1 VDVSVRLEGKVAI
14 VTGGA
19 VGIGRATCLLFA
31 REGAAV
37 GVLDRDAD
45 AGRACAAELES
56 LGARAAYV
64 QANVASL
71 NDAERAVGEV
81 EARFGGLDVLVNN
94 AGVIGRGTVETTDET
109 EWHRVLDVNLTGVYL
124 MAKAAVPAM
133 RRRGG
138 GSIINVS
145 SAAGLVA
152 WYDQAA
158 YDASKGGVVN
168 LTRSMALDLAG
179 DGIRANCLV
188 PAHVVTPMSEAHI
201 AAGGDEAARARERL
215 LGTIPLGRFS
225 QPEEIAFGALF
236 LASGEASYATGSTL
250 VLDGGYTAR

>member
-1 VDVSVRLEGKVAI
+1 VSGRLDGKVAI

-37 GVLDRDAD
+37 GVFDRDVD
-45 AGRACAAELES
+45 AGRACAAEVET
-56 LGARAAYV
+56 LGASGACLEGD
-64 QANVASL
+64 VASL
-71 NDAERAVGEV
+71 DDAQRAVREV
-81 EARFGGLDVLVNN
+81 EARFGGLDVLVSN
-94 AGVIGRGTVETTDET
+94 AGVIGRGTAETTDES
-109 EWHRVLDVNLTGVYL
+109 EWHRVLDINLTGVYL
-124 MAKAAVPAM
+124 MARAAVPAM

-168 LTRSMALDLAG
+168 LTRSMALDFAA

-188 PAHVVTPMSEAHI
+188 PAHVLTPMSEGHI
-201 AAGGDEAARARERL
+201 AAGGAEAAQARERL
-215 LGTIPLGRFS
+215 LETIPLGRFS

-236 LASGEASYATGSTL
+236 LASDEASYATGSTL